1 MFQSYV
7 THWHALFSRPS
18 VYALLLPFSQQQ
30 MEIITF
36 YFCFKKSDLLSPLT
50 LPSRKRAPAHRLRKK
65 ATLLYNSFH
74 LSSCLHHCSYTHMQI
89 AIKIVQGVVDQCMEN
104 VTLNIHV
111 KEIAMLCLWHLL
123 VYSARYSIQEYA
135 EHIFYVNQNEVK
147 YPFLYMS
154 LEEQVVLPHMPYC
167 SLPAITQ
174 AV

>member
-111 KEIAMLCLWHLL
+111 KEIAKLCLWHLL
-123 VYSARYSIQEYA
+123 ILKFNMSSAQRYESLCY
-135 EHIFYVNQNEVK
+135 FLNQLRFNHHFRK
-147 YPFLYMS
+147 QKNNMMFWILH
-154 LEEQVVLPHMPYC
+154 Q
-167 SLPAITQ
+167 
-174 AV
+174 